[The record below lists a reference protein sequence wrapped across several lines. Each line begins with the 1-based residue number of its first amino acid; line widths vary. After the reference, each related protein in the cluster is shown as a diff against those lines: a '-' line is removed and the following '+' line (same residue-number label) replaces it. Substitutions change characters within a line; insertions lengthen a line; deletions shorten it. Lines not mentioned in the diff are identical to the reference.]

1 VIESTSRPGFA
12 ARFAALRTGRRA
24 VLGLV
29 GLSLA
34 AGIAL
39 RVLIYRTSLG
49 QLDID
54 EATWA
59 LMARHAEHGQLS
71 AFFWGQA
78 YGGTQEVI
86 PVAAL
91 FAVFGTHLFLARLV
105 PMLLSAASAL
115 VVWRIGRRTIGELPA
130 VVAGLLLF
138 VWPPYPI
145 WKLEVWAG
153 FYGGGLLYTTLILLV
168 TLRLDESPA
177 RSRVALMGLVL
188 GLGFWESVQTVA
200 VIIPALAWLSL
211 RRPRVWRE
219 AWAAVPGAAVGA
231 LPWILSN
238 LRHDWWSLSIP
249 GSGVDVS
256 YVTRLRGFFTDTF
269 PMLLGLRV
277 PYSTGWIFGTAVT
290 GLLYAAG
297 LGLFGVFAWRWRRS
311 QLSLFAFTA
320 VAFPFLY
327 AISGQTAN
335 TAEPR
340 YVVLLAPVVVLMLA
354 TAATTLPRAVVLLA
368 AGALISTVALAQWID
383 WTHTARGAVFNV
395 VDVRPAIA
403 ALDRAGIDRAYSDYA
418 LAYSITFDTRERI
431 IVSEADLRS
440 IRAVGPDRVLPPVP
454 TNHTMHHHPA
464 YDTAVRAARRYAYI
478 FVRGEPGEARD
489 VPLLRAHG
497 FAEEP
502 LGRLVMLVSPPQPA
516 NG

>member
-1 VIESTSRPGFA
+1 MQRSKPDVGSTRTRLRWAGDRRLLGLA
-12 ARFAALRTGRRA
+12 VMAVVAGVALRT
-24 VLGLV
+24 
-29 GLSLA
+29 
-34 AGIAL
+34 
-39 RVLIYRTSLG
+39 LIYRTSLG

-54 EATWA
+54 EATWG

-86 PVAAL
+86 PVALL
-91 FAVFGTHLFLARLV
+91 FSIFGTHLFLARLV
-105 PMLLSAASAL
+105 PMLLSSLSAL
-115 VVWRIGRRTIGELPA
+115 IVWRIGRRTIGELPA
-130 VVAGLLLF
+130 IVAGLLLW

-153 FYGGGLLYTTLILLV
+153 FYGGGLLYTTLILLL
-168 TLRLDESPA
+168 TLRLDESPT
-177 RSRVALMGLVL
+177 RRRVALMGLVL

-200 VIIPALAWLSL
+200 VIIPALAWLSM

-219 AWAAVPGAAVGA
+219 AWAAIPGAAIGA

-249 GSGVDVS
+249 GSGIDVS
-256 YVTRLRGFFTDTF
+256 YATRLRGFFTDTF
-269 PMLLGLRV
+269 PMLLGLRI
-277 PYSTGWIFGTAVT
+277 PYSTAWLFGTVLT
-290 GLLYAAG
+290 GALYLAG
-297 LGLFGVFAWRWRRS
+297 VGLFAVFAWRWRRTP
-311 QLSLFAFTA
+311 LSLFAFAA
-320 VAFPFLY
+320 VTFPFLY

-340 YVVLLAPVVVLMLA
+340 YVVLLAPVVVLMVA
-354 TAATTLPRAVVLLA
+354 TAATTLPRATVMLA
-368 AGALISTVALAQWID
+368 IGVLISTVALVKWID
-383 WTHTARGAVFNV
+383 WTHTAKGAVFNV
-395 VDVRPAIA
+395 VDVQPAIA

-431 IVSEADLRS
+431 IVSEADLRNL
-440 IRAVGPDRVLPPVP
+440 RAAGPDRVLPPVP

-464 YDTAVRAARRYAYI
+464 YDSAVRAAPRFAYI
-478 FVRGEPGEARD
+478 FVSGEPGEARD

-497 FAEEP
+497 YEEETI
-502 LGRLVMLVSPPQPA
+502 GRLVLLVSPPQPSD
-516 NG
+516 G

>member
-1 VIESTSRPGFA
+1 MQRSKPDVVSIR
-12 ARFAALRTGRRA
+12 ARFGRARDPRLVVVAGAA
-24 VLGLV
+24 VV
-29 GLSLA
+29 
-34 AGIAL
+34 AGVAL

-54 EATWA
+54 EATWG

-86 PVAAL
+86 PVAVL

-105 PMLLSAASAL
+105 PMLLSALSAL
-115 VVWRIGRRTIGELPA
+115 VVWRIGRGTIGELPA
-130 VVAGLLLF
+130 IAAGLLLW

-153 FYGGGLLYTTLILLV
+153 FYGGGLFYTTVVLLL
-168 TLRLDESPA
+168 TLRLDESPT
-177 RSRVALMGLVL
+177 RRRVALMGLVL

-200 VIIPALAWLSL
+200 VIIPALVWLTI

-219 AWAAVPGAAVGA
+219 AWAAIPGAVIGA

-249 GSGVDVS
+249 GSGMDVS

-269 PMLLGLRV
+269 PMLLGLRI
-277 PYSTGWIFGTAVT
+277 PYSTAWVFGTVLTAS
-290 GLLYAAG
+290 LYLIGVA
-297 LGLFGVFAWRWRRS
+297 LFAVFAWRTRRTP
-311 QLSLFAFTA
+311 LSLFAFTA
-320 VAFPFLY
+320 ATFPFLY

-340 YVVLLAPVVVLMLA
+340 YVVLLAPAVVLMVA
-354 TAATTLPRAVVLLA
+354 SAAMTLPRVTVMLA
-368 AGALISTVALAQWID
+368 IGVLISTVGLVRWID
-383 WTHTARGAVFNV
+383 WTHTAKGAVFNV
-395 VDVRPAIA
+395 VDVAPAIE

-431 IVSEADLRS
+431 IVSEADLRNLH
-440 IRAVGPDRVLPPVP
+440 AVGPDRVLPPVP

-464 YDTAVRAARRYAYI
+464 YDTAVRDARRHAYI
-478 FVRGEPGEARD
+478 LVQGEPGEARD
-489 VPLLRAHG
+489 LPLLRAHG
-497 FAEEP
+497 YVGRRI
-502 LGRLVMLVSPPQPA
+502 GRLIVLVSPPQPT
-516 NG
+516 GG